1 MKAFDTV
8 SRKGLWQILERH
20 GYPRKFLNMVIQLHE
35 GQRDQIRL
43 EGDLSES
50 FPNSNGVKQGF
61 VLAPT
66 LFSIVFRMM
75 IKQVNE
81 DLEDEDGVYVRY
93 RLDGS
98 LFNIR
103 RFQALSSS
111 HQDSWEAYQG
121 PSLPWLPTQKVPK
134 VVLYGELSTRHRD
147 RGAPKK
153 RYQVCLKKSLIV
165 CHIDCQQWSD
175 KAVDRDAWRHTV
187 HKAASLFEE
196 NRRDSLKDK
205 RQRRKAQ
212 AASTTENPDLTYM
225 CRHCTRTCLSR
236 IGLLSHE
243 RACSR
248 RGQQPSWSSFAKS
261 SQTKHDSDFSSKRS
275 MRYISLIWL
284 LNSVLAELEWAKINR
299 VIRDIHNFIILY
311 CKNLHCIVYTCSS
324 FQFFFS
330 YSFFLFFFLVNVYLM
345 ISSIRLD

>member
-103 RFQALSSS
+103 RFQA
-111 HQDSWEAYQG
+111 H
-121 PSLPWLPTQKVPK
+121 PK
-134 VVLYGELSTRHRD
+134 T
-147 RGAPKK
+147 
-153 RYQVCLKKSLIV
+153 
-165 CHIDCQQWSD
+165 
-175 KAVDRDAWRHTV
+175 
-187 HKAASLFEE
+187 
-196 NRRDSLKDK
+196 
-205 RQRRKAQ
+205 
-212 AASTTENPDLTYM
+212 
-225 CRHCTRTCLSR
+225 
-236 IGLLSHE
+236 HE
-243 RACSR
+243 R
-248 RGQQPSWSSFAKS
+248 
-261 SQTKHDSDFSSKRS
+261 
-275 MRYISLIWL
+275 L
-284 LNSVLAELEWAKINR
+284 
-299 VIRDIHNFIILY
+299 IRDLLCPGCPHRRCL
-311 CKNLHCIVYTCSS
+311 
-324 FQFFFS
+324 
-330 YSFFLFFFLVNVYLM
+330 
-345 ISSIRLD
+345 R

>member
-1 MKAFDTV
+1 MADPRAPRLPSKVSEHGDPAAWRPTWPDQTRRRPVGVLPQLQWRKAAFRPGTDSFQHRLQNDDKAGKWRPWGWGWRV
-8 SRKGLWQILERH
+8 CQVPPGRQ
-20 GYPRKFLNMVIQLHE
+20 PIQY
-35 GQRDQIRL
+35 
-43 EGDLSES
+43 
-50 FPNSNGVKQGF
+50 
-61 VLAPT
+61 T
-66 LFSIVFRMM
+66 
-75 IKQVNE
+75 
-81 DLEDEDGVYVRY
+81 
-93 RLDGS
+93 
-98 LFNIR
+98 
-103 RFQALSSS
+103 ALSSS

-134 VVLYGELSTRHRD
+134 VILYGELSTRHRD

-284 LNSVLAELEWAKINR
+284 LNSVLAALEWAKINR

-345 ISSIRLD
+345 ISSTRLD

>member
-1 MKAFDTV
+1 MAA
-8 SRKGLWQILERH
+8 H
-20 GYPRKFLNMVIQLHE
+20 
-35 GQRDQIRL
+35 
-43 EGDLSES
+43 
-50 FPNSNGVKQGF
+50 
-61 VLAPT
+61 
-66 LFSIVFRMM
+66 
-75 IKQVNE
+75 
-81 DLEDEDGVYVRY
+81 
-93 RLDGS
+93 
-98 LFNIR
+98 
-103 RFQALSSS
+103 
-111 HQDSWEAYQG
+111 
-121 PSLPWLPTQKVPK
+121 
-134 VVLYGELSTRHRD
+134 
-147 RGAPKK
+147 
-153 RYQVCLKKSLIV
+153 
-165 CHIDCQQWSD
+165 
-175 KAVDRDAWRHTV
+175 RDAWRDTV
-187 HKAASLFEE
+187 HKIASQFEE

-261 SQTKHDSDFSSKRS
+261 SQTKNDSDFSSKRS

-284 LNSVLAELEWAKINR
+284 LNSVLAALEWAKINR

-345 ISSIRLD
+345 ISSTRLD

>member
-1 MKAFDTV
+1 MSHRLPAV
-8 SRKGLWQILERH
+8 VWH
-20 GYPRKFLNMVIQLHE
+20 GR
-35 GQRDQIRL
+35 
-43 EGDLSES
+43 
-50 FPNSNGVKQGF
+50 
-61 VLAPT
+61 
-66 LFSIVFRMM
+66 
-75 IKQVNE
+75 
-81 DLEDEDGVYVRY
+81 
-93 RLDGS
+93 
-98 LFNIR
+98 
-103 RFQALSSS
+103 
-111 HQDSWEAYQG
+111 
-121 PSLPWLPTQKVPK
+121 
-134 VVLYGELSTRHRD
+134 
-147 RGAPKK
+147 
-153 RYQVCLKKSLIV
+153 
-165 CHIDCQQWSD
+165 WS
-175 KAVDRDAWRHTV
+175 WRHTV

-248 RGQQPSWSSFAKS
+248 RGQQPSWSSFAKP

-275 MRYISLIWL
+275 VRYISLIWL
-284 LNSVLAELEWAKINR
+284 LNSVLAALEWAKINR
-299 VIRDIHNFIILY
+299 VIRDIHNFVILY

-345 ISSIRLD
+345 ISSARVD